1 MDSFEF
7 NKIAAAIL
15 VVALL
20 VIGLNQ
26 IADSIYRVKKPETQG
41 YKIEGVAET
50 KATAKGEVKKEEKLA
65 DIKVLLAT
73 ANVAAGENAFKK
85 CAACHT
91 NVSGGAS
98 KIGPP
103 MWGIVGKKSGS
114 HPEFKYSS
122 ALAAH
127 GKAWSVEELNAFLY
141 KPADYI
147 KGTKM
152 AFAGIAKDEERANLI
167 AYLSTLK

>member
-7 NKIAAAIL
+7 NKIAAAVL

-41 YKIEGVAET
+41 YKIEGVS
-50 KATAKGEVKKEEKLA
+50 TAKGEIKKEEKLA

-73 ANVAAGENAFKK
+73 ANVGAGENVFKK

>member
-7 NKIAAAIL
+7 NKIAAAVL

-50 KATAKGEVKKEEKLA
+50 KSTAKGEVKKEEKLA

-73 ANVAAGENAFKK
+73 ANVGAGENVQLV
-85 CAACHT
+85 T
-91 NVSGGAS
+91 
-98 KIGPP
+98 P
-103 MWGIVGKKSGS
+103 MLVGVHQKLVLQCGVLLVKNLVHIQSLNTHPHSPLMARLGQLKS
-114 HPEFKYSS
+114 
-122 ALAAH
+122 
-127 GKAWSVEELNAFLY
+127 
-141 KPADYI
+141 
-147 KGTKM
+147 
-152 AFAGIAKDEERANLI
+152 
-167 AYLSTLK
+167 

>member
-20 VIGLNQ
+20 LIGLNQ
-26 IADSIYRVKKPETQG
+26 IADSIYHVKKPETPG

-50 KATAKGEVKKEEKLA
+50 KTEAKGEAKKEEKLA

-73 ANVAAGENAFKK
+73 ANVAAGENTFKK

-91 NVSGGAS
+91 NVSGGAA
-98 KIGPP
+98 KIDR
-103 MWGIVGKKSGS
+103 KSTRLNSS
-114 HPEFKYSS
+114 H
-122 ALAAH
+122 
-127 GKAWSVEELNAFLY
+127 
-141 KPADYI
+141 
-147 KGTKM
+147 
-152 AFAGIAKDEERANLI
+152 
-167 AYLSTLK
+167 

>member
-50 KATAKGEVKKEEKLA
+50 KATAKGEAKKRRK
-65 DIKVLLAT
+65 ISGYKSFVS
-73 ANVAAGENAFKK
+73 NCK
-85 CAACHT
+85 CC
-91 NVSGGAS
+91 G
-98 KIGPP
+98 
-103 MWGIVGKKSGS
+103 W
-114 HPEFKYSS
+114 
-122 ALAAH
+122 
-127 GKAWSVEELNAFLY
+127 
-141 KPADYI
+141 
-147 KGTKM
+147 
-152 AFAGIAKDEERANLI
+152 
-167 AYLSTLK
+167 

>member
-7 NKIAAAIL
+7 NKIAAAVLI
-15 VVALL
+15 VALL
-20 VIGLNQ
+20 LLGLNQ
-26 IADSIYRVKKPETQG
+26 IADSIYHVKKPETPG

-50 KATAKGEVKKEEKLA
+50 KSAAKGEAKKEEKLA

-73 ANVAAGENAFKK
+73 ANVAAGENTFKK

-91 NVSGGAS
+91 NVSGGAV

-127 GKAWSVEELNAFLY
+127 GKTWSVEELNAFLY

-152 AFAGIAKDEERANLI
+152 AFAGIAKDEERASLI

>member
-73 ANVAAGENAFKK
+73 ANVA
-85 CAACHT
+85 
-91 NVSGGAS
+91 S
-98 KIGPP
+98 
-103 MWGIVGKKSGS
+103 
-114 HPEFKYSS
+114 
-122 ALAAH
+122 
-127 GKAWSVEELNAFLY
+127 
-141 KPADYI
+141 
-147 KGTKM
+147 
-152 AFAGIAKDEERANLI
+152 R
-167 AYLSTLK
+167 